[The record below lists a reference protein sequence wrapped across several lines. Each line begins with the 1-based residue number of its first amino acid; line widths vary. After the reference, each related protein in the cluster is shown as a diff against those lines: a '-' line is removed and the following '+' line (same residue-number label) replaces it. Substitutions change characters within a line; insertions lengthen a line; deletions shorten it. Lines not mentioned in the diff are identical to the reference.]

1 MKRSPDKEDVKLAMA
16 QSTTSGA
23 LVGTAVDAHGYGR
36 AKFVFTFGTPLVSV
50 SAAKINASSIGI
62 WNAAGSNSSVVG
74 ATTYASIPS
83 AFLAAAT
90 TGAISNNVF
99 VIDLAVQP
107 ASRFLLISGTVDSS
121 SIPMS
126 ATVELYEP
134 VNAPPTLSATTVIV
148 N

>member
-16 QSTTSGA
+16 QSTTSGVV
-23 LVGTAVDAHGYGR
+23 VGTAVDAHGFGR
-36 AKFVFTFGTPLVSV
+36 AKFVFTFGAPG
-50 SAAKINASSIGI
+50 ADAKVNTSSLGI

-74 ATTYASIPS
+74 ATTYASIP
-83 AFLAAAT
+83 AAYLAAIT
-90 TGAISNNVF
+90 SGSISNNVK
-99 VIDLAVQP
+99 VIDMAVQP

-121 SIPMS
+121 TVPMS
-126 ATVELYEP
+126 AIVELYEP